1 VKEIISCAM
10 CKSPQCADLYEIHLT
25 QAKATNGTFDKSQI
39 YLTDYICHR
48 CVKTAEYKNKYLLCQ
63 QEHCVLPEK
72 TEVRYN

>member
-1 VKEIISCAM
+1 MKELVSCAM
-10 CKSPQCADLYEIHLT
+10 CKHPQCADLYEIHLT
-25 QAKATNGTFDKSQI
+25 RAKAANTTFDKSHL